1 MLINTSYPLSQAGAG
16 ECVLGKQ
23 FCRPGGG
30 PRSTEQLG
38 KGPDL
43 PLTKGFWVNASR
55 TGGTS
60 CPRDDA
66 AELVGALY
74 SQAPRGG

>member
-1 MLINTSYPLSQAGAG
+1 MLINTCYPLSRAEAG

-30 PRSTEQLG
+30 QHSAEQLG

-43 PLTKGFWVNASR
+43 PLTKSFWVDASR

-60 CPRDDA
+60 CPKDDA
-66 AELVGALY
+66 ADLVGTLH
-74 SQAPRGG
+74 SQAPRGE